1 METQQTLPQQSEKEV
16 VVGGDTASHVQR
28 ESEAPLFDR
37 YVVKIDLAVSAGAV
51 PTGGWP
57 IGY

>member
-1 METQQTLPQQSEKEV
+1 METQQMPQQSESDV
-16 VVGGDTASHVQR
+16 HVGNGMASDAQL
-28 ESEAPLFDR
+28 ENEAPLFDR

-57 IGY
+57 TGF